1 MNDEDTGAPTERA
14 GRRSFL
20 TRMRAV
26 TGRVLRSV
34 AAREGLALVISAA
47 FALVLVAVLP
57 RFDLFGLRA
66 PAARRDFTV
75 LMVVV
80 TWTAF
85 TTSYAVITH
94 LVLRRM
100 SRRALLV
107 AVSSSLRRN
116 EGFWA
121 RMLWGRSTTL
131 ATAVQMLGNAA
142 LVVVL
147 LLQRPAG
154 VPAVALM
161 VLAVFSV
168 ASAWVCCA
176 VGCAMEYVRADE
188 RGEGFAMQ
196 GCPDPLDRRW
206 DEYLFLAV
214 LVQTSSSPADFSPL
228 TVVARRAMRRQAV
241 LAHITSTVLLA
252 VTVSALTTAL

>member
-1 MNDEDTGAPTERA
+1 
-14 GRRSFL
+14 
-20 TRMRAV
+20 MR
-26 TGRVLRSV
+26 
-34 AAREGLALVISAA
+34 
-47 FALVLVAVLP
+47 
-57 RFDLFGLRA
+57 
-66 PAARRDFTV
+66 
-75 LMVVV
+75 
-80 TWTAF
+80 
-85 TTSYAVITH
+85 
-94 LVLRRM
+94 
-100 SRRALLV
+100 LLV

-147 LLQRPAG
+147 LLRRPAG

-168 ASAWVCCA
+168 ASAWVSCA
-176 VGCAMEYVRADE
+176 VGFAMEYVRADE